1 VKRLVMLAVAAAC
14 GVRAPAPVDVLALTR
29 ELGSDGAR
37 RALVA
42 RVLADP
48 RDVQAR
54 LALATLAD
62 HLGRPGEALDQL
74 EAVVDLGGPAGTRWH
89 DADRAR
95 MSRLLLARGRLR
107 LARGAATALADL
119 RRAGELGADVPADEL
134 ARAHV
139 AHALARLR
147 HVDLHE
153 REAGRRELAERDLT
167 RDRAVVDPEVAGARD
182 RATPDARGAYGA
194 WLWSHGARRAG
205 YDELATWREDVPA
218 PHDPALAEAYL
229 RALAWWTPWDG
240 PPLPDDAVA
249 EGGAARCRYATCSPR
264 AALGT
269 VDEPALAL
277 APPGVEGRD
286 TDAALAWLAIE
297 VDAARRG
304 DVALGPALRARVDAA
319 IADAPR
325 ASTVLRWT
333 LAYVAGEAPPVV
345 MAASS
350 PVEAQTVAALAAA
363 LAGHEDGS
371 GTSSLPDGADPREL
385 ATARYAATRV
395 PGAVDERVLAGIAY
409 AYRNDAAV
417 ADRLGRDAIAR
428 SVDEASARAAVAALF
443 DALGDPGRARLL
455 WQAAADASAEP
466 AFFEGLAE
474 AAARANDPDAAMIDA
489 TTAAAASGDPGAV
502 WARMS
507 RVLVDAGRPAH
518 ALTAA
523 RSAIDL
529 AGPDTLPAALDAAI
543 AASRA
548 LGRAEQAASLSA
560 RRAALWPP
568 VGGDVARDPT
578 DPVAAIAAL
587 DDQGRGDL
595 DRLWLA
601 SRWAPRDVATRAA
614 FVRLAGTADPR
625 RRTCEAE
632 LVALAGDADPVRA
645 LAAATSLGR

>member
-1 VKRLVMLAVAAAC
+1 VKQLAVLAIAAAC
-14 GVRAPAPVDVLALTR
+14 GVRAPPPVDVLALTR
-29 ELGSDGAR
+29 ELGSEGAR

-74 EAVVDLGGPAGTRWH
+74 DAVVALGGPLGTRWH

-95 MSRLLLARGRLR
+95 MSRLLLARGRVR
-107 LARGAATALADL
+107 LARGAATALDDL
-119 RRAGELGADVPADEL
+119 RRAGELGAEVPADEL

-153 REAGRRELAERDLT
+153 REAGRHELADRDLT
-167 RDRAVVDPEVAGARD
+167 RDRAVVDPEVVGARD
-182 RATPDARGAYGA
+182 RADTDARGAYGA
-194 WLWSHGARRAG
+194 WLWQHGARRAA
-205 YDELATWREDVPA
+205 YDELATWHEDA
-218 PHDPALAEAYL
+218 ATHDPAIAEAYL

-240 PPLPDDAVA
+240 PPLPDDAIA
-249 EGGAARCRYATCSPR
+249 EGGTARCRFARCPPL

-269 VDEPALAL
+269 ADEAALAL

-286 TDAALAWLAIE
+286 PAAALAWLAIE
-297 VDAARRG
+297 VGAARRG
-304 DVALGPALRARVDAA
+304 EVALGPALRARVDAA
-319 IADAPR
+319 IGEDPR
-325 ASTVLRWT
+325 ASPVLRWAF
-333 LAYVAGEAPPVV
+333 AYVAG
-345 MAASS
+345 AASAVVS
-350 PVEAQTVAALAAA
+350 AAGTPLEARTAAALEAA
-363 LAGHEDGS
+363 LAGSDAAG
-371 GTSSLPDGADPREL
+371 SLPDDADPREL
-385 ATARYAATRV
+385 AAARYAAARV
-395 PGAVDERVLAGIAY
+395 PGAVDERILARIAY

-428 SVDEASARAAVAALF
+428 SVDGASARAAVASLF
-443 DALGDPGRARLL
+443 DALADPGRARVL
-455 WQAAADASAEP
+455 WQAAADASGEP

-474 AAARANDPDAAMIDA
+474 AAARGNDPDAALIDA
-489 TTAAAASGDPGAV
+489 TTAAAASGDPGVV
-502 WARMS
+502 WARVS
-507 RVLVDAGRPAH
+507 RVLADAGRHAH

-529 AGPDTLPAALDAAI
+529 AGPDALAAALEAAI

-548 LGRAEQAASLSA
+548 LGRTAQVASLSA

-568 VGGDVARDPT
+568 VGGDAAGDPT
-578 DPVAAIAAL
+578 DPIAAVAAL
-587 DDQGRGDL
+587 DSRGRADI

-614 FVRLAGTADPR
+614 FVRLAGAADVR
-625 RRTCEAE
+625 RRACEAE
-632 LVALAGDADPVRA
+632 LVALAGDADPLRG
-645 LAAATSLGR
+645 LAAALALGASR